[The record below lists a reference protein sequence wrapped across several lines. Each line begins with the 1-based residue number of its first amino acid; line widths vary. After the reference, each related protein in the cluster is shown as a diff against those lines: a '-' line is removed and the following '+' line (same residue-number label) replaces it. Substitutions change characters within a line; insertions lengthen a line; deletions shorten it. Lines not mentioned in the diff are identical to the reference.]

1 MKPTVAIVL
10 DTRRMSSAGK
20 NAGKYQIK
28 IRVTFKIQGL
38 TNKWIQKYYQTKYY
52 ATPEEFKVIT
62 AQNEPRNKN
71 LAEIRYAIKAKE
83 NDALEKINKHD
94 ITTQQHFEVYFLS
107 SGNVKEIDGLFNE
120 KIKELESEDQISTA
134 EKYTTAITVI
144 KEFAG
149 GPVTWGE
156 VNEKWLK
163 RWQKWYCSPR
173 KKIDRKGK
181 EREIPGR
188 SLASFAFHARALR
201 NRYKAAIEKRLID
214 GGNYPFGPGKFVIP
228 SVRRPL
234 KRFLTPE
241 EKDLFINYKPTDDRK
256 KWYHDLWVFSYY
268 CNGMNFADIANLKR
282 KDIFEDYILFDR
294 HKTRNTDT
302 DKLKIIVPLSAE
314 IKAIIARQGNKT
326 LDPNAYVFPILKEG
340 MTVKEKFKTVRKLVL
355 ITNRVLDVIRLELGI
370 KDKVTTYTARHT
382 FSNQL
387 INAGESTEMLQ
398 VLLGHKLPKTT
409 ENYKAGFALDKI
421 KKAVQ
426 NL

>member
-302 DKLKIIVPLSAE
+302 DKLKI
-314 IKAIIARQGNKT
+314 
-326 LDPNAYVFPILKEG
+326 
-340 MTVKEKFKTVRKLVL
+340 KTVRKLVL